1 MLSWLSHEQLFAS
14 GLINSNTHM
23 IKLNRFIEHTAL
35 KPTLTDKDIDQLVE
49 EAIEYEFLGVCVPT
63 FWVKKASREIKGH
76 SIQLVTVIGFPL
88 GYQMTENKLDE
99 IKLAI
104 DNGANELDIVMN
116 VSAFKSGMTWAKTE
130 IAKCANLIHDNDC
143 LMKVIIETAYL
154 TDEEIRTA
162 SMFCQDAGTDFVK
175 TSTGFAPSGAKVE
188 HIKLIRSTIN
198 SNVGVKASGGIRD
211 LDTAIKLIEAGAD
224 RLGVSA
230 GVSIMQELE

>member
-1 MLSWLSHEQLFAS
+1 ML
-14 GLINSNTHM
+14 N
-23 IKLNRFIEHTAL
+23 LNRFIEHTAL
-35 KPTLTDKDIDQLVE
+35 KPTLTDKDIDKLVE

-63 FWVKKASREIKGH
+63 FWVRKVSREVKNHG
-76 SIQLVTVIGFPL
+76 IQLVTVIGFPL

-116 VSAFKSGMTWAKTE
+116 VSAYKSGMSWVKVE
-130 IAKCANLIHDNDC
+130 LAKCAQLIHDNDC

-154 TDEEIRTA
+154 SDEEIVAA
-162 SMFCQDAGTDFVK
+162 SLICQDAGTDFVK
-175 TSTGFAPSGAKVE
+175 TSTGFAPSGARVD

-211 LDTAIKLIEAGAD
+211 LDTAIKMIEAGAD
-224 RLGVSA
+224 RLGLSA
-230 GVSIMQELE
+230 GVGIMQEME

>member
-1 MLSWLSHEQLFAS
+1 ML
-14 GLINSNTHM
+14 N
-23 IKLNRFIEHTAL
+23 LNRFIEHTAL
-35 KPTLTDKDIDQLVE
+35 KPNLVEKDIDQLVE
-49 EAIEYEFLGVCVPT
+49 EAIEYEFLGVCVPP
-63 FWVKKASREIKGH
+63 FWVKKANREIKKQG
-76 SIQLVTVIGFPL
+76 IQLVTVVGFPL

-116 VSAFKSGMTWAKTE
+116 ISAFKSGMSWVKTE
-130 IAKCANLIHDNDC
+130 CAKCAQVIHENNC

-154 TDEEIRTA
+154 SDEEIVSA
-162 SMFCQDAGTDFVK
+162 SKICQDAGTDFVK
-175 TSTGFAPSGAKVE
+175 TSTGFAPGGAKVE

-211 LDTAIKLIEAGAD
+211 LDTAIKMIEAGAD

-230 GVSIMQELE
+230 GVNIMQELE

>member
-1 MLSWLSHEQLFAS
+1 M
-14 GLINSNTHM
+14 IN
-23 IKLNRFIEHTAL
+23 LNRFIEHTAL

-63 FWVKKASREIKGH
+63 FWVKKASKGIKGH
-76 SIQLVTVIGFPL
+76 GIQLVTVVGFPL

-116 VSAFKSGMTWAKTE
+116 LSAFKSGMSWVKNE
-130 IAKCANLIHDNDC
+130 FAKCAQLIHENDC

-154 TDEEIRTA
+154 SDEEIVTA
-162 SMFCQDAGTDFVK
+162 SKICQDAGTDFVK
-175 TSTGFAPSGAKVE
+175 TSTGFAPGGAKVE

-211 LDTAIKLIEAGAD
+211 LETAIKMIEAGAD

-230 GVSIMQELE
+230 GVSIMQEIE

>member
-1 MLSWLSHEQLFAS
+1 ML
-14 GLINSNTHM
+14 
-23 IKLNRFIEHTAL
+23 KLNRFIEHTAL

-63 FWVKKASREIKGH
+63 FWVKKVKREVRSHG
-76 SIQLVTVIGFPL
+76 IQLVTVIGFPL

-104 DNGANELDIVMN
+104 DNGANELDIVIN
-116 VSAFKSGMTWAKTE
+116 LSALKSGMPWVKTE
-130 IAKCANLIHDNDC
+130 LAKCAQLIHENDC

-154 TDEEIRTA
+154 SDEEIVSA
-162 SMFCQDAGTDFVK
+162 SLMCQDAGTDFVK
-175 TSTGFAPSGAKVE
+175 TSTGFAPSGAKAE
-188 HIKLIRSTIN
+188 HIKLIRQTIN

-211 LDTAIKLIEAGAD
+211 YATAISMIESGAD

-230 GVSIMQELE
+230 GVQIMLEAES

>member
-1 MLSWLSHEQLFAS
+1 ML
-14 GLINSNTHM
+14 
-23 IKLNRFIEHTAL
+23 KLNRFIEHTAL
-35 KPTLTDKDIDQLVE
+35 KPTLTDRDIDQLVE

-63 FWVKKASREIKGH
+63 FWVKKAKKDVRNKG
-76 SIQLVTVIGFPL
+76 IQLVTVIGFPL

-116 VSAFKSGMTWAKTE
+116 ISAFKSGMPWVKTDL
-130 IAKCANLIHDNDC
+130 AKCAQLIHQNDC

-154 TDEEIRTA
+154 SDEEIVKA
-162 SMFCQDAGTDFVK
+162 SILCQDAGTDFVK
-175 TSTGFAPSGAKVE
+175 TSTGFAPAGAKTE
-188 HIKLIRSTIN
+188 HIKLIRKTIN

-211 LDTAIKLIEAGAD
+211 YATAVAMIEAGAD

-230 GVSIMQELE
+230 GPDITKEME

>member
-1 MLSWLSHEQLFAS
+1 ML
-14 GLINSNTHM
+14 N
-23 IKLNRFIEHTAL
+23 LNRFIEHTAL
-35 KPTLTDKDIDQLVE
+35 KPTLTNRDIDTLVE
-49 EAIEYEFLGVCVPT
+49 EAVENKFLGICVPT
-63 FWVKKASREIKGH
+63 FWVRQASRGVNH
-76 SIQLVTVIGFPL
+76 QGIQLVTVIGFPL

-116 VSAFKSGMTWAKTE
+116 VSAFKSGMNWVKTE
-130 IAKCANLIHDNDC
+130 LAKCAQLIHNNDC

-154 TDEEIRTA
+154 SDEEIVTT
-162 SMFCQDAGTDFVK
+162 SMMCQDAGTDFVK
-175 TSTGFAPSGAKVE
+175 TSTGFAPSGAKEE

-211 LDTAIKLIEAGAD
+211 LATAIKMIEAGAD

-230 GVSIMQELE
+230 GVRIMEEMEKSSIEKNYQL